1 MTYLYVTPFFPEH
14 GRHYGSYGYDFVQA
28 LKRNSDYD
36 VKVFVP
42 GKGIDYDFNGCHVYR
57 FPTIN
62 LPSAIFPFLFAKYNI
77 NSFLRA
83 VEKAGIDLGS
93 VAVCHGNTAHCAIY
107 PLALKNQNPQ
117 CLTLLH
123 HHDLDGF
130 GLRLGALRNVW
141 LHKLINFFIVRRLF
155 NKMDG
160 HVFISKASENSTRV
174 FPDTSWSVYDD
185 YRRLGRGLS
194 MFKPAQIKNPIILWT
209 GVDTARF
216 NREIRTTRDVGF
228 TIGCVGNF
236 VEVKDHLSLIQAVKM
251 LKKDITTL
259 RLELLGTNGV
269 GNYYA
274 DAKRFV
280 VANNMGSYV
289 RFLDN
294 VAQDAMPEFY
304 RRWDLMVLPS
314 YFEGFGCVYLES
326 WACGTPF
333 IACKGQGIE
342 DVLENDEKD
351 KWLCHPKE
359 PRDIAEKILNYYRNR
374 YAQKLTGHVS
384 IDELL
389 VPFCKRLKELKGE
402 LNNERS
408 IT

>member
-130 GLRLGALRNVW
+130 GLRLGVLRNVW

-194 MFKPAQIKNPIILWT
+194 MFEPAQIKNPIILWN

-216 NREIRTTRDVGF
+216 NREIRTARDVGF

-236 VEVKDHLSLIQAVKM
+236 VEVKDHLSVLKAVKLLM
-251 LKKDITTL
+251 PCIPHI
-259 RLELLGTNGV
+259 RLEFLGTSGV
-269 GNYYA
+269 GNYLKNAVDFVA
-274 DAKRFV
+274 DNGMGNV
-280 VANNMGSYV
+280 VK
-289 RFLDN
+289 FIDN
-294 VAQDAMPEFY
+294 IEQMQMPHFY

-314 YFEGFGCVYLES
+314 YFEGFGCVYLEA

-342 DVLENDEKD
+342 DVLPDEEKA
-351 KWLCHPKE
+351 KWLCNPHDADDLA
-359 PRDIAEKILNYYRNR
+359 RKIYEYYINR
-374 YAQKLTGHVS
+374 PQQILRKPVWIDVLVSEFVSQISKLRA
-384 IDELL
+384 
-389 VPFCKRLKELKGE
+389 KQ
-402 LNNERS
+402 
-408 IT
+408 

>member
-1 MTYLYVTPFFPEH
+1 MTYLYITPFFPSP
-14 GRHYGSYGYDFVQA
+14 GRHYGSYGYDFVRA
-28 LKRNSDYD
+28 LKKNSDYD

-130 GLRLGALRNVW
+130 GLRVGMFRHMLV
-141 LHKLINFFIVRRLF
+141 HKIINFFIIRRLF
-155 NKMDG
+155 EAIDC
-160 HVFISKASENSTRV
+160 HVFISEASRKSTLL
-174 FPDTSWSVYDD
+174 FPYTKWSDYGD
-185 YRRLGRGLS
+185 YRRIGNGLQ
-194 MFKPAQIKNPIILWT
+194 FLKPARLKETIILWN
-209 GVDTARF
+209 GVNAEKF
-216 NREIRTTRDVGF
+216 NASGNATKSRETDF

-236 VEVKDHLSLIQAVKM
+236 VEVKDHLSVLKAVKLLM
-251 LKKDITTL
+251 PCIPHI
-259 RLELLGTNGV
+259 RLEFLGTSGV
-269 GNYYA
+269 GNYLKNAVDFVA
-274 DAKRFV
+274 DNGMGNV
-280 VANNMGSYV
+280 VK
-289 RFLDN
+289 FIDN
-294 VAQDAMPEFY
+294 IEQMQMPHFY

-314 YFEGFGCVYLES
+314 YFEGFGCVYLEA

-342 DVLENDEKD
+342 DVLPDEEKA
-351 KWLCHPKE
+351 KWLCNPHDADDLA
-359 PRDIAEKILNYYRNR
+359 RKIYEYYMNR
-374 YAQKLTGHVS
+374 PQQILRKPVWIDVLVSEFVSQISKLRA
-384 IDELL
+384 
-389 VPFCKRLKELKGE
+389 KQ
-402 LNNERS
+402 
-408 IT
+408 

>member
-1 MTYLYVTPFFPEH
+1 MKQVYLYVTPFFPEP

-36 VKVFVP
+36 VRVFVP
-42 GKGIDYDFNGCHVYR
+42 GKGEDYDFNGCHVYR

-107 PLALKNQNPQ
+107 PLALKKQNPR

-155 NKMDG
+155 EKIDG

-174 FPDTSWSVYDD
+174 FPATSWSVYDD

-194 MFKPAQIKNPIILWT
+194 MFEPAQIKNPIILWN

-236 VEVKDHLSLIQAVKM
+236 VEVKDHLSVLKAVKLLM
-251 LKKDITTL
+251 PCIPHI
-259 RLELLGTNGV
+259 RLEFLGTSGV
-269 GNYYA
+269 GNYLKNAVDFVA
-274 DAKRFV
+274 DNGMGNV
-280 VANNMGSYV
+280 VK
-289 RFLDN
+289 FIDN
-294 VAQDAMPEFY
+294 IEQMQMPHFY

-314 YFEGFGCVYLES
+314 YFEGFGCVYLEA

-342 DVLENDEKD
+342 DVLPDEEKA
-351 KWLCHPKE
+351 KWLCNPQDADDLARKIYE
-359 PRDIAEKILNYYRNR
+359 YYINRPQQILRKPVWIDVLVSEFVSQISKLREK
-374 YAQKLTGHVS
+374 Q
-384 IDELL
+384 
-389 VPFCKRLKELKGE
+389 
-402 LNNERS
+402 
-408 IT
+408 

>member
-1 MTYLYVTPFFPEH
+1 MTYLYITPFFPSP
-14 GRHYGSYGYDFVQA
+14 GRHYGSYGYDFVRA
-28 LKRNSDYD
+28 LKKNSDYD

-130 GLRLGALRNVW
+130 GLRVGMFRHMLV
-141 LHKLINFFIVRRLF
+141 HKIINFFIIRRLF
-155 NKMDG
+155 EAIDC
-160 HVFISKASENSTRV
+160 HVFISEASRKSTLL
-174 FPDTSWSVYDD
+174 FPYTKWSDYGD
-185 YRRLGRGLS
+185 YRRIGNGLQ
-194 MFKPAQIKNPIILWT
+194 FLKPARLKETIILWN
-209 GVDTARF
+209 GVNAEKF
-216 NREIRTTRDVGF
+216 NASGNATKSRETDF

-236 VEVKDHLSLIQAVKM
+236 VEVKDHLSVLKAVKLLM
-251 LKKDITTL
+251 PCIPHI
-259 RLELLGTNGV
+259 RLEFLGTSGV
-269 GNYYA
+269 GNYLKNAVDFVA
-274 DAKRFV
+274 DNGMGNV
-280 VANNMGSYV
+280 VK
-289 RFLDN
+289 FIDN
-294 VAQDAMPEFY
+294 IEQMQMPHFY

-314 YFEGFGCVYLES
+314 YFEGFGCVYLEA

-342 DVLENDEKD
+342 DVLPDEEKA
-351 KWLCHPKE
+351 KWLCNPHDAYDLA
-359 PRDIAEKILNYYRNR
+359 RKIYEYYMNR
-374 YAQKLTGHVS
+374 PQQILRKPVWIDVLVSEFVSQISKLRA
-384 IDELL
+384 
-389 VPFCKRLKELKGE
+389 KQ
-402 LNNERS
+402 
-408 IT
+408 